1 MAVDPVSPATNY
13 KEKEFFEDQPIR
25 PRRNSIEDQ
34 DSSRPRKRLATM
46 GSTTPQSSSPATD
59 KEDMDR
65 SPRSTTLSPSST
77 TTAMTPNPAQTL
89 GDQAMD
95 QTPDAPLP
103 LPLHDSTAEEL
114 PVKERPASPLPTH
127 EATVPVCPPR
137 PLPDAVEASDEDP
150 THPGAQEP
158 IIISV
163 EPEREPSPS
172 PSEVTSASG
181 SPWQDGSYL
190 RSPEVEVEE
199 LDGMEEDEVLA
210 ESITVV
216 GDDPERSMFDQKEIL
231 TQIAREFAL
240 GSHPGVLNL
249 SEYLLTYIGP
259 NPRIQLNHVESFLAR
274 FLANSEEDQRKSLH
288 SQAKTWYHIPD
299 LLRKLLKRRY
309 DRPYKFLSSLAD
321 QLAFV
326 QGSL

>member
-1 MAVDPVSPATNY
+1 MDRNGDHMAVDPVSPAANY
-13 KEKEFFEDQPIR
+13 KEKEFFDDQPVR

-77 TTAMTPNPAQTL
+77 TTAMTPNPAPTL
-89 GDQAMD
+89 ADQAMD

-103 LPLHDSTAEEL
+103 LHGSMAEEL
-114 PVKERPASPLPTH
+114 PVEQLPTSSLPAH
-127 EATVPVCPPR
+127 ETTVPVCPPR
-137 PLPDAVEASDEDP
+137 PLPDSTETSGNGP
-150 THPGAQEP
+150 THPSAQEP

-163 EPEREPSPS
+163 EPEREPSLS
-172 PSEVTSASG
+172 PSEITSASA

-210 ESITVV
+210 ETITVV
-216 GDDPERSMFDQKEIL
+216 GDDPERSMFDHKEIL
-231 TQIAREFAL
+231 NQVAREFAL
-240 GSHPGVLNL
+240 GSHPGGLNL
-249 SEYLLTYIGP
+249 SEYPLTYIGP
-259 NPRIQLNHVESFLAR
+259 NPRIQLNNVEGFLAR
-274 FLANSEEDQRKSLH
+274 FLANSEEDQIKSLH
-288 SQAKTWYHIPD
+288 AQAKTWYHIPE
-299 LLRKLLKRRY
+299 LLRHLLKRRY
-309 DRPYKFLSSLAD
+309 ERPHKFQFLAEP
-321 QLAFV
+321 
-326 QGSL
+326 S